1 MEPIGQSEERIKVLL
16 VDDHE
21 MVRIGLAAVL
31 DTEDGIEVVGEASNG
46 YDGIRLAQAYKPDV
60 VLMDLVMDGMDG
72 VETTAKLLELY
83 PDCKVIVL
91 TSYLDDSKLY
101 PVIEAGAFSYLL
113 KTSRANEIADAI
125 RAAAR
130 GQSVL
135 ESQVA
140 AKMMNRLRQPKQP
153 QQAALHDDLTEREMD
168 VLKRV
173 AQGMS
178 NQEIADELYIGVK
191 TVKFHITNIFN
202 KLGVDDRT
210 QAAIYA
216 HKQGIAE

>member
-1 MEPIGQSEERIKVLL
+1 MVEQMPIKVLL

-31 DTEDGIEVVGEASNG
+31 GTEDGIEVVGEAGNG
-46 YDGIRLAQAYKPDV
+46 QEGLRLAKAYEPDV

-72 VETTAKLLELY
+72 IETTRRLLEQQ
-83 PDCKVIVL
+83 PECRVIVL
-91 TSYLDDSKLY
+91 TSFLDDEKMY

-140 AKMMNRLRQPKQP
+140 SKMMNRFRKPAQSEAQP
-153 QQAALHDDLTEREMD
+153 HEELTDREME
-168 VLKRV
+168 VLQLI
-173 AQGMS
+173 AQGKS
-178 NQEIADELYIGVK
+178 NQEIADELFIGIK
-191 TVKFHITNIFN
+191 TVKYHLTNMFS
-202 KLGVDDRT
+202 KLGVEDRT

-216 HKQGIAE
+216 HRNGLAE

>member
-1 MEPIGQSEERIKVLL
+1 MDEPIKVLL

-31 DTEDGIEVVGEASNG
+31 DTEDGIEVVGEASTG
-46 YDGIRLAQAYKPDV
+46 QEGIRLAQAYQPDV

-72 VETTAKLLELY
+72 VETTRQLMELQ
-83 PDCKVIVL
+83 PDCKVVVL
-91 TSYLDDSKLY
+91 TSYIDDSKIY

-113 KTSRANEIADAI
+113 KTSRASEIADAI

-135 ESQVA
+135 EQQVA
-140 AKMMNRLRQPKQP
+140 AKMMNRFREPKKAEKKP
-153 QQAALHDDLTEREMD
+153 LHEELTDREMEVLKLLAKGKSNQDIADDLF
-168 VLKRV
+168 
-173 AQGMS
+173 
-178 NQEIADELYIGVK
+178 IGIK
-191 TVKFHITNIFN
+191 TVKYHITNIFA
-202 KLGVDDRT
+202 KLEVEDRT

-216 HKQGIAE
+216 HRHGVAE

>member
-1 MEPIGQSEERIKVLL
+1 MAEQQPIRVLL

-31 DTEDGIEVVGEASNG
+31 DTEDGIEIVGEAGNG
-46 YDGIRLAQAYKPDV
+46 MDGLRLAKAYKPDV
-60 VLMDLVMDGMDG
+60 VLMDLVMEGMDG
-72 VETTAKLLELY
+72 IETTRKLLEEQ
-83 PDCKVIVL
+83 PECRVIVL
-91 TSYLDDSKLY
+91 TSFLDDEKMY

-113 KTSRANEIADAI
+113 KTSRASEIADAI

-140 AKMMNRLRQPKQP
+140 SKMMNRFRKPA
-153 QQAALHDDLTEREMD
+153 QAAAQPHEELTEREME
-168 VLKRV
+168 VLQLL
-173 AQGMS
+173 AQGKS
-178 NQEIADELYIGVK
+178 NQEIADELFIGIK
-191 TVKFHITNIFN
+191 TVKYHMTNLFG
-202 KLGVDDRT
+202 KLGVEDRT

-216 HKQGIAE
+216 HRHGLAE

>member
-1 MEPIGQSEERIKVLL
+1 MEEAIKVLL

-46 YDGIRLAQAYKPDV
+46 VDGIRMAQLYKPDV
-60 VLMDLVMDGMDG
+60 VLMDLVMEGMDG
-72 VETTAKLLELY
+72 VETTEKLLAQH

-91 TSYLDDSKLY
+91 TSFIDDSKLY

-113 KTSRANEIADAI
+113 KTSRAHEIAEAI
-125 RAAAR
+125 RAASR

-140 AKMMNRLRQPKQP
+140 VKMMNRFRQPKQ
-153 QQAALHDDLTEREMD
+153 QEQAALHEDLTEREME
-168 VLKRV
+168 VLMRV
-173 AQGMS
+173 AQGLS
-178 NQEIADELYIGVK
+178 NQEIADQLYIGVK

-202 KLGVDDRT
+202 KLHVEDRT

-216 HKQGIAE
+216 HKHGIAE

>member
-1 MEPIGQSEERIKVLL
+1 MDQPIKVLL

-46 YDGIRLAQAYKPDV
+46 HDGIRLAQLYQPDV

-72 VETTAKLLELY
+72 VETTRKLLELQ

-91 TSYLDDSKLY
+91 TSYIDDSKMY

-140 AKMMNRLRQPKQP
+140 AKMMNRFREPKRSEAKP
-153 QQAALHDDLTEREMD
+153 AHEALTEREMD
-168 VLKRV
+168 VLKLL
-173 AQGMS
+173 AQGKS
-178 NQEIADELYIGVK
+178 NQEIADDLFIGIK
-191 TVKFHITNIFN
+191 TVKYHITNIFA
-202 KLGVDDRT
+202 KLGVEDRT

>member
-1 MEPIGQSEERIKVLL
+1 MEDAIKVLL

-31 DTEDGIEVVGEASNG
+31 GTEDQIEVVGEASNG
-46 YDGIRLAQAYKPDV
+46 MEGIRLALEYKPDV
-60 VLMDLVMDGMDG
+60 VLMDLVMEGMDG
-72 VETTAKLLELY
+72 IETTRKLLQQH

-91 TSYLDDSKLY
+91 TSYLDDEKMY

-113 KTSRANEIADAI
+113 KTSRASEIAQAI

-130 GQSVL
+130 GQSIL

-140 AKMMNRLRQPKQP
+140 AKMMNRFRRPKQE
-153 QQAALHDDLTEREMD
+153 AAPHEDLTEREME
-168 VLKRV
+168 VLRLIAK
-173 AQGMS
+173 GKS
-178 NQEIADELYIGVK
+178 NQEVADELYIGVK
-191 TVKFHITNIFN
+191 TVKFHVTNILA

-216 HKQGIAE
+216 VKNGLAE